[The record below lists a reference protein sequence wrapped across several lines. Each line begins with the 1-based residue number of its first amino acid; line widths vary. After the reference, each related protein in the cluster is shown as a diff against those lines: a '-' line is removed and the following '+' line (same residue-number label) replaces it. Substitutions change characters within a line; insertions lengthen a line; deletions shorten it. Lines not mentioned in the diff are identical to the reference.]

1 MMTCM
6 TTTEVY
12 LKTLLFCS
20 FYVDLYQ
27 CVKYDPFCF
36 HPCIRSLSFQKSS
49 TLTTPRVKAILRSFA
64 ARKEILELSN
74 YNFITFSAGRV

>member
-27 CVKYDPFCF
+27 CVKYDLFCF
-36 HPCIRSLSFQKSS
+36 HPCIRSLSFHKSYFNYATS
-49 TLTTPRVKAILRSFA
+49 KGDITIIRS
-64 ARKEILELSN
+64 
-74 YNFITFSAGRV
+74 